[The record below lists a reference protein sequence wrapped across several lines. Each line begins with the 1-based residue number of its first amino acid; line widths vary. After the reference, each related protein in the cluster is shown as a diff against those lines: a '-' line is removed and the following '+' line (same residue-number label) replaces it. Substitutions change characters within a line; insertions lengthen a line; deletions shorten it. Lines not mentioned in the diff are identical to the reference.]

1 MMNPNP
7 NMSSNLLNNYI
18 MTSVACLWRSFL
30 LKLKNDGGNVVQL
43 IPLLPD
49 MVEVKGNNE
58 QLITSYEYKQ
68 KGNTLVIPPE
78 DMIHLRERIDP
89 RNHRRG
95 LGPLRSV
102 MVEVL
107 GDAACKSNGEIPFC
121 KEYRSS

>member
-1 MMNPNP
+1 M
-7 NMSSNLLNNYI
+7 L
-18 MTSVACLWRSFL
+18 CLWRCL
-30 LKLKNDGGNVVQL
+30 LKLKNEGGNVAQL

-49 MVEVKGNNE
+49 MVEVKKGNNE

-95 LGPLRSV
+95 LVPS
-102 MVEVL
+102 
-107 GDAACKSNGEIPFC
+107 
-121 KEYRSS
+121 

>member
-1 MMNPNP
+1 
-7 NMSSNLLNNYI
+7 
-18 MTSVACLWRSFL
+18 
-30 LKLKNDGGNVVQL
+30 
-43 IPLLPD
+43 

-95 LGPLRSV
+95 LPS
-102 MVEVL
+102 
-107 GDAACKSNGEIPFC
+107 
-121 KEYRSS
+121 

>member
-18 MTSVACLWRSFL
+18 MTSVACLWRCVL

-78 DMIHLRERIDP
+78 DMIHLRERTD
-89 RNHRRG
+89 
-95 LGPLRSV
+95 L
-102 MVEVL
+102 
-107 GDAACKSNGEIPFC
+107 EII
-121 KEYRSS
+121 EED